1 MNNGRWGVADK
12 WINRLLLLIGVI
24 YFAWHVASKDDIK
37 TLREELLKD
46 NKQLRE
52 DYKELREDNKQLRE
66 DTNQL
71 REDMN
76 RQFRELS
83 ARMDGFRNEFQ
94 AKIRRVENDHKDHLA
109 KHNE

>member
-1 MNNGRWGVADK
+1 MKGDKTMTNGRWDVADK
-12 WINRLLLLIGVI
+12 WINRILLLIGVI

-52 DYKELREDNKQLRE
+52 DYKQIREDSK
-66 DTNQL
+66 QL

-76 RQFRELS
+76 RQFHELS
-83 ARMDGFRNEFQ
+83 ARMDKSRNELQ
-94 AKIRRVENDHKDHLA
+94 ADIQRIEDDYKDHLA

>member
-12 WINRLLLLIGVI
+12 WINRLFLLVGVI

-46 NKQLRE
+46 NRQLRE
-52 DYKELREDNKQLRE
+52 DYKELREDNK
-66 DTNQL
+66 QL

-83 ARMDGFRNEFQ
+83 ARMDGFRNELK
-94 AKIRRVENDHKDHLA
+94 ADIRRVENDHKDHLA

>member
-12 WINRLLLLIGVI
+12 WINRLFLLIGVI
-24 YFAWHVASKDDIK
+24 YFAWHVASKEDIK

-52 DYKELREDNKQLRE
+52 DNK
-66 DTNQL
+66 QL

-76 RQFRELS
+76 RQFHELS
-83 ARMDGFRNEFQ
+83 ARMDGFRNELQ
-94 AKIRRVENDHKDHLA
+94 ADIRRVENDHKDHLA